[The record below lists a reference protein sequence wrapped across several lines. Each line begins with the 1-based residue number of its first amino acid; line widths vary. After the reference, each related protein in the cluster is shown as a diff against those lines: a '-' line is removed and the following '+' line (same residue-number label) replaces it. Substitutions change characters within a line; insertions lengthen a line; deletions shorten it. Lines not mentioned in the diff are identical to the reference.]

1 MSTGVTSLSQFSE
14 SKDGRP
20 YMPGGPSGD
29 MFGDMKF
36 LSDGLDF
43 NECLSI
49 GDNILLVDWV
59 GLGEVDG

>member
-1 MSTGVTSLSQFSE
+1 MSTGVTSLSQLSE

-20 YMPGGPSGD
+20 YIAGGPSGD
-29 MFGDMKF
+29 MLGDMKF

-49 GDNILLVDWV
+49 GDNILLVD
-59 GLGEVDG
+59 